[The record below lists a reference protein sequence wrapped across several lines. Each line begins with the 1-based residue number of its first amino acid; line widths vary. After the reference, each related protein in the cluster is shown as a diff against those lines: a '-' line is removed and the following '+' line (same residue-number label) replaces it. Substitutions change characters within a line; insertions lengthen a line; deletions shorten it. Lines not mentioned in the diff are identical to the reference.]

1 MFLGLWNGGGHE
13 AVEDKE
19 QDFFLPFR
27 AMGKDIDHINT
38 DNIKTYMFLS
48 RNIWLYVWIWNVEEI
63 VVYSGPMTAALTSQD
78 ELGDI
83 KDRELKWSQEEKA

>member
-1 MFLGLWNGGGHE
+1 MKSMMFLGLWNGGGHE

-48 RNIWLYVWIWNVEEI
+48 RNI
-63 VVYSGPMTAALTSQD
+63 
-78 ELGDI
+78 
-83 KDRELKWSQEEKA
+83 